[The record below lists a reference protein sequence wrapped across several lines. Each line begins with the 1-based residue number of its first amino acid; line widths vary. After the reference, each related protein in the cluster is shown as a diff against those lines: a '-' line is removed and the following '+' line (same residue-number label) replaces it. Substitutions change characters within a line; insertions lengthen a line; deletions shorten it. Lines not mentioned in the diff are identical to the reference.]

1 MRKQYDK
8 SGLCS
13 PGRRCRGRRPGFTLI
28 ETALATVIIGTGVL
42 AIMAAQQAYH
52 RKNNWAQHTGTAM
65 LLANELREMTLTL
78 PMHDPITADTTLGA
92 EIDEIAVTDYDDLDD
107 FAGVVTNGFGAGVR
121 FSPPINALRQ
131 EIADMAGWEQ
141 LVEVSNVLP
150 QNISVA
156 DALIQP
162 LGTTDLIRVR
172 VTVSYQSA
180 HANEPAA
187 LTQLSWVVGR

>member
-1 MRKQYDK
+1 
-8 SGLCS
+8 
-13 PGRRCRGRRPGFTLI
+13 
-28 ETALATVIIGTGVL
+28 
-42 AIMAAQQAYH
+42 
-52 RKNNWAQHTGTAM
+52 
-65 LLANELREMTLTL
+65 MTLMLT
-78 PMHDPITADTTLGA
+78 MHDPITADTTLGA
-92 EIDEIAVTDYDDLDD
+92 EVDEIAVTDYDDLDD

-131 EIADMAGWEQ
+131 EIGDMAGWEQ

-162 LGTTDLIRVR
+162 LGTSDLMRVR
-172 VTVSYQSA
+172 VTVSYQSP
-180 HANEPAA
+180 HANKPAA